1 MKKILLIADDYTGA
15 NDTGI
20 KIAERG
26 YEVEI
31 SLKTDE
37 VIDSDICV
45 IDTESRNI
53 SGDESRKIINKT
65 LKSINNL
72 DDYLFI
78 YKKVDSTLRGNIKEE
93 CDEIIKYY
101 KPEIIIFDPAYP
113 VLGRKVIDGIH
124 FVNDVRLKETEFA
137 HDPEKPITEDDIRKI
152 FDTTSYHHNLE
163 DIRNGLVIKDGIN
176 TFDTELDSDLSE
188 IAKKCLDLDRKIL
201 YIGSAGLCDAIFDEL
216 IIKHPALAIVGSVS
230 KENEIAVDYC
240 SKMGVKVLDLTL
252 KDFLEDNYQD
262 TLDEALETLKT
273 GEDLVI
279 STSMNRKAYEESKL
293 YLDSKG
299 IDQDKEFTRLIDLLV
314 EEVIKKSKLSGLF
327 ITGGTTAFNALKALN
342 ASGTVLLRELEPGI
356 IISDIKGLDK
366 ELLMVSK
373 AGAFGNEKT
382 IYNSLT
388 EIRKASKWEKLL
400 LVWEIHQESAQKYV
414 WKLWIKT
421 RYMEI
426 IV

>member
-53 SGDESRKIINKT
+53 SGNDARKIINKT
-65 LKSINNL
+65 LTSINNL

-93 CDEIIKYY
+93 CEEIIKYY
-101 KPEIIIFDPAYP
+101 KPEIVIFNPAYP
-113 VLGRKVIDGIH
+113 VLGRKVIEGIH
-124 FVNDVRLKETEFA
+124 FVNDLRLKETEFA
-137 HDPEKPITEDDIRKI
+137 SDPEKPVEEDDIRKI
-152 FDTTSYHHNLE
+152 FDNTSYHHSLE
-163 DIRNGLVIKDGIN
+163 EVRNGLNIEEGVN
-176 TFDTELDSDLSE
+176 TFDTELDSDLAE
-188 IAKKCLDLDRKIL
+188 IAKKCLDLNKKIL
-201 YIGSAGLCDAIFDEL
+201 YIGSAGLCDALFDEL
-216 IIKHPALAIVGSVS
+216 IIKDPALAIVGSVS

-240 SKMGVKVLDLTL
+240 AKMGVKVLELTL
-252 KDFLEDNYQD
+252 KDFVENKYENTIKAALD
-262 TLDEALETLKT
+262 TLDS
-273 GEDLVI
+273 GEDLLI
-279 STSMNRKAYEESKL
+279 TTSKNRKSYDESKS
-293 YLDSKG
+293 YLENMG
-299 IDQDKEFTRLIDLLV
+299 LNQDKEFRRLIEVLV
-314 EEVIKKSKLSGLF
+314 KEVVKKSKLSGLF
-327 ITGGTTAFNALKALN
+327 ITGGTTAFNALKALE

-356 IISDIKGLDK
+356 IISEIKGLEN

-382 IYNSLT
+382 IYNSLA
-388 EIRKASKWEKLL
+388 EIRKVSKWK
-400 LVWEIHQESAQKYV
+400 
-414 WKLWIKT
+414 
-421 RYMEI
+421 R
-426 IV
+426 

>member
-53 SGDESRKIINKT
+53 SGNDARKIINKT
-65 LKSINNL
+65 LTSINNL

-93 CDEIIKYY
+93 CEEIIKYY
-101 KPEIIIFDPAYP
+101 KPEIVIFNPAYP
-113 VLGRKVIDGIH
+113 VLVRKVIDGIH
-124 FVNDVRLKETEFA
+124 FVNDLRLKETEFA
-137 HDPEKPITEDDIRKI
+137 SDPEKPVEEDDIRKI
-152 FDTTSYHHNLE
+152 FDTTSCHHNLE
-163 DIRNGLVIKDGIN
+163 EVRNGLTIEEGVN
-176 TFDTELDSDLSE
+176 TFDTELDSDLAE
-188 IAKKCLDLDRKIL
+188 IVKKCLDLNKKIL
-201 YIGSAGLCDAIFDEL
+201 YIGSAGLCDALFDEL
-216 IIKHPALAIVGSVS
+216 IIKDPALAIVGSVS
-230 KENEIAVDYC
+230 KENEVAVDYC
-240 SKMGVKVLDLTL
+240 AKMGVKVLELTL
-252 KDFLEDNYQD
+252 KDFVEDKYEN
-262 TLDEALETLKT
+262 TLKTALETLDS
-273 GEDLVI
+273 GEDLLI
-279 STSMNRKAYEESKL
+279 TTSKNRKSYEESKS
-293 YLDSKG
+293 YLENKG
-299 IDQDKEFTRLIDLLV
+299 LNQDKEFRKLIEVLV

-327 ITGGTTAFNALKALN
+327 ITGGTTAFNALKALK

-356 IISDIKGLDK
+356 IISEIRGLED

-382 IYNSLT
+382 IYNSLA
-388 EIRKASKWEKLL
+388 EIRKVSK
-400 LVWEIHQESAQKYV
+400 
-414 WKLWIKT
+414 
-421 RYMEI
+421 
-426 IV
+426 

>member
-53 SGDESRKIINKT
+53 SGNDARKIINKT
-65 LKSINNL
+65 LTSINNL

-93 CDEIIKYY
+93 CEEIIKYY
-101 KPEIIIFDPAYP
+101 KPEIVIFNPAYP

-124 FVNDVRLKETEFA
+124 FVNDLRLKETEFA
-137 HDPEKPITEDDIRKI
+137 SDPEKPVEEDDIRKI
-152 FDTTSYHHNLE
+152 FDTTSCHHNLE
-163 DIRNGLVIKDGIN
+163 EVRNGLTIEEGVN
-176 TFDTELDSDLSE
+176 TFDTELDSDLAE
-188 IAKKCLDLDRKIL
+188 IAKKCLDLNKKIL
-201 YIGSAGLCDAIFDEL
+201 YIGSAGLCDALFDEL
-216 IIKHPALAIVGSVS
+216 IIKDPVLAIVGSVS
-230 KENEIAVDYC
+230 KENEVAVDYC
-240 SKMGVKVLDLTL
+240 AKMGVKVLELTL
-252 KDFLEDNYQD
+252 KDFVEDKYEN
-262 TLDEALETLKT
+262 TLKTALETLDS
-273 GEDLVI
+273 GEDLLI
-279 STSMNRKAYEESKL
+279 TTSKNRKSYEESKS
-293 YLDSKG
+293 YLENKG
-299 IDQDKEFTRLIDLLV
+299 LNQDKEFRKLIEVLV

-327 ITGGTTAFNALKALN
+327 ITGGTTAFNALKALK

-356 IISDIKGLDK
+356 IISEIKGLED

-382 IYNSLT
+382 IYNSLA
-388 EIRKASKWEKLL
+388 EIRKVSK
-400 LVWEIHQESAQKYV
+400 
-414 WKLWIKT
+414 
-421 RYMEI
+421 
-426 IV
+426 

>member
-53 SGDESRKIINKT
+53 SGNDARKIINKT
-65 LKSINNL
+65 LTSINNL

-93 CDEIIKYY
+93 CEEIIKYY
-101 KPEIIIFDPAYP
+101 KPEIVIFNPAYP
-113 VLGRKVIDGIH
+113 VLGRKVIEGIH
-124 FVNDVRLKETEFA
+124 FVNDLRLKETEFA
-137 HDPEKPITEDDIRKI
+137 SDPEKPVEEDDIRKI
-152 FDTTSYHHNLE
+152 FDNTSYHHSLE
-163 DIRNGLVIKDGIN
+163 EVRNGLNIEEGVN
-176 TFDTELDSDLSE
+176 TFDTELDSDLAE
-188 IAKKCLDLDRKIL
+188 IAKKCLDLNKKIL
-201 YIGSAGLCDAIFDEL
+201 YIGSAGLCDALFDEL
-216 IIKHPALAIVGSVS
+216 IIKDPALAIVGSVS

-240 SKMGVKVLDLTL
+240 AKMGVKVLELTL
-252 KDFLEDNYQD
+252 KDFVENKYENTIKAALD
-262 TLDEALETLKT
+262 TLDS
-273 GEDLVI
+273 GEDLLI
-279 STSMNRKAYEESKL
+279 TTSKNRKSYDESKS
-293 YLDSKG
+293 YLENMG
-299 IDQDKEFTRLIDLLV
+299 LNQDKEFRRLIEVLV
-314 EEVIKKSKLSGLF
+314 KEVVKKSKLSGLF
-327 ITGGTTAFNALKALN
+327 ITGGTTAFNALKALE

-356 IISDIKGLDK
+356 IISEIKGLEN

-382 IYNSLT
+382 IYNSLA
-388 EIRKASKWEKLL
+388 EIRKVSK
-400 LVWEIHQESAQKYV
+400 
-414 WKLWIKT
+414 
-421 RYMEI
+421 
-426 IV
+426 

>member
-53 SGDESRKIINKT
+53 SGDEARKIINKT

-93 CDEIIKYY
+93 CDEIIEYY

-124 FVNDVRLKETEFA
+124 YVNDVRLKETEFA

-163 DIRNGLVIKDGIN
+163 DVRNGLVIKDGIN
-176 TFDTELDSDLSE
+176 TFDTELESDLSE

-230 KENEIAVDYC
+230 KENETAVDYC
-240 SKMGVKVLDLTL
+240 SKMGVKVLSLTL
-252 KDFLEDNYQD
+252 KDFIEDNYQD
-262 TLDEALETLKT
+262 ILDEAVESLKT

-279 STSMNRKAYEESKL
+279 STSMNRKTYEESKL
-293 YLDSKG
+293 YLESKG
-299 IDQDKEFTRLIDLLV
+299 IDQDKEFTKLIDLLV
-314 EEVIKKSKLSGLF
+314 EEVINKSKLSGLF

-356 IISDIKGLDK
+356 IISDIKGLDR

-382 IYNSLT
+382 IYNSLA
-388 EIRKASKWEKLL
+388 EIRKASK
-400 LVWEIHQESAQKYV
+400 
-414 WKLWIKT
+414 
-421 RYMEI
+421 
-426 IV
+426 

>member
-53 SGDESRKIINKT
+53 SGNDARKIINKT
-65 LKSINNL
+65 LTSINNL

-93 CDEIIKYY
+93 CEEIIKYY
-101 KPEIIIFDPAYP
+101 KPEIVIFNPAYP

-124 FVNDVRLKETEFA
+124 FVNDLRLKETEFA
-137 HDPEKPITEDDIRKI
+137 SDPEKPVEEDDIRKI
-152 FDTTSYHHNLE
+152 FDITSCHHNLE
-163 DIRNGLVIKDGIN
+163 EVRNGLTIEEGVN
-176 TFDTELDSDLSE
+176 TFDTELDSDLAE
-188 IAKKCLDLDRKIL
+188 IAKKCLDLNKKIL
-201 YIGSAGLCDAIFDEL
+201 YIGSAGLCDALFDEL
-216 IIKHPALAIVGSVS
+216 IIKDPALAIVGSVS
-230 KENEIAVDYC
+230 KENEVAVDYC
-240 SKMGVKVLDLTL
+240 AKMGVKVLELTL
-252 KDFLEDNYQD
+252 KDFVEDKYEN
-262 TLDEALETLKT
+262 TLKTALETLDS
-273 GEDLVI
+273 GEDLLI
-279 STSMNRKAYEESKL
+279 TTSKNRKSYEESKS
-293 YLDSKG
+293 YLENKG
-299 IDQDKEFTRLIDLLV
+299 LNQDKEFRKLIEVLV

-327 ITGGTTAFNALKALN
+327 ITGGTTAFNALKALK

-356 IISDIKGLDK
+356 IISEIKGLED

-382 IYNSLT
+382 IYNSLA
-388 EIRKASKWEKLL
+388 EIRKVSK
-400 LVWEIHQESAQKYV
+400 
-414 WKLWIKT
+414 
-421 RYMEI
+421 
-426 IV
+426 

>member
-53 SGDESRKIINKT
+53 SGNDARKIINKT
-65 LKSINNL
+65 LTSINNL

-93 CDEIIKYY
+93 CEEIIKYY
-101 KPEIIIFDPAYP
+101 KPEIVIFNPAYP

-124 FVNDVRLKETEFA
+124 FVNDLRLKETEFA
-137 HDPEKPITEDDIRKI
+137 KDPEKPVEEDDIRKI
-152 FDTTSYHHNLE
+152 FDTTSCHHSLE
-163 DIRNGLVIKDGIN
+163 EVRNGLTIKEGVN
-176 TFDTELDSDLSE
+176 TFDTELDSDLAE
-188 IAKKCLDLDRKIL
+188 IAKKCLDLNKKTL
-201 YIGSAGLCDAIFDEL
+201 YIGSAGLCDALFDEL
-216 IIKHPALAIVGSVS
+216 IIKDPALAIVGSVS
-230 KENEIAVDYC
+230 KENEMAVEYC
-240 SKMGVKVLDLTL
+240 AKMGTKVLELSL
-252 KDFLEDNYQD
+252 KDFVENKYEN
-262 TLDEALETLKT
+262 TLKTALETLNS
-273 GEDLVI
+273 GEDLLI
-279 STSMNRKAYEESKL
+279 TTSKNRKSYEESKS
-293 YLDSKG
+293 YLENKG
-299 IDQDKEFTRLIDLLV
+299 LNQDKEFRRLIEVLV

-327 ITGGTTAFNALKALN
+327 ITGGTTAFNALKALK

-356 IISDIKGLDK
+356 IISEIKGLESD
-366 ELLMVSK
+366 LFMVSK

-382 IYNSLT
+382 IYNSLA
-388 EIRKASKWEKLL
+388 EIRKVSKWK
-400 LVWEIHQESAQKYV
+400 K
-414 WKLWIKT
+414 
-421 RYMEI
+421 
-426 IV
+426 